1 MGGEVPFGC
10 KDGSRK
16 RDAPLLAI
24 KILLVIMLIGLT
36 AFFVASEFAIV
47 KVRSSRL
54 DQLIAEGNKKAT
66 VAKRLVTNLD
76 GYLSAT
82 QLGITVTALGLG
94 WLGEP
99 TVQVILTPIFER
111 LNIPESL
118 AGALSFIIAF
128 SLITFLHV
136 VLGELAPKTFAIHK
150 AEAITLAVA
159 TPLIWFYKIMFP
171 FIWLLNGAARL
182 VAGIFGLK
190 PASEGDIAH
199 SEEELRIILS
209 ESLKSGEINQSEY
222 RYVNRIFEF
231 DNRVAKEI
239 MVPRTEVMTIDKAAT
254 VSEIMEVIKKQ
265 RFTRYPV
272 TDGDKDSIIG
282 VVNIKE
288 FLTDCIEGN
297 CTENQPILPYV
308 NPVIRVIETVPIQR
322 LLVQMQKERN
332 HMAVLFDEYGGT
344 AGIVTVEDILEEIV
358 GEIRDEFDENEIPDV
373 RKQGEKHYLLDAKV
387 LIEEV
392 NDLLATHLVCEDID
406 TIGGWLLTQKY
417 DLQEGDTIEA
427 EGYKFHVKSMDGNHI
442 NVIEVIP
449 S

>member
-1 MGGEVPFGC
+1 M
-10 KDGSRK
+10 
-16 RDAPLLAI
+16 LAI
-24 KILLVIMLIGLT
+24 NLLLVIILIGLT

-54 DQLIAEGNKKAT
+54 DQLISEGNKKAI
-66 VAKRLVTNLD
+66 VAKRILSNLD
-76 GYLSAT
+76 GYLSAN

-99 TVQVILTPIFER
+99 TVQVILTPLFER
-111 LNIPESL
+111 LAIPPSL
-118 AGALSFIIAF
+118 AEAASFVIAF
-128 SLITFLHV
+128 STITFLHV

-150 AEAITLAVA
+150 PEEITLAVA
-159 TPLIWFYKIMFP
+159 KPLVWFYRIMFP

-182 VAGIFGLK
+182 VARLFGLK
-190 PASEGDIAH
+190 PASEGDVAH

-209 ESLKSGEINQSEY
+209 ESLKSGEINQTEY

-239 MVPRTEVMTIDKAAT
+239 MIPRTEVLTIDKDYT
-254 VSEIMEVIKKQ
+254 ITEIMKVIKEQ

-272 TDGDKDSIIG
+272 TDGDKDNIIG

-288 FLTDCIEGN
+288 FLIDCMEGN
-297 CTENQPILPYV
+297 CTDNQPILPYV
-308 NPVIRVIETVPIQR
+308 KPVIRVIETVPIQK
-322 LLVQMQKERN
+322 LLVRMQKERN

-358 GEIRDEFDENEIPDV
+358 GEIRDEFDEDEVPDV
-373 RKQGEKHYLLDAKV
+373 RKQDEKHYLLDSKV

-392 NDLLATHLVCEDID
+392 NDLLGIHLKCEDID
-406 TIGGWLLTQKY
+406 TIGGWLFTQKY

-427 EGYKFHVKSMDGNHI
+427 EGYRFHVKSMEGKHI
-442 NVIEVIP
+442 NVIEVKP
-449 S
+449 A